1 MPRIGSVLGSICKEV
16 DLLRVGNRALSD
28 EVASLNAQRE
38 IAQGLTIENEQLK
51 TTLSATRAELTFV
64 RVANKTLKTELE
76 IIEHAGVA
84 YV

>member
-51 TTLSATRAELTFV
+51 TTLSATRAELTFL

>member
-51 TTLSATRAELTFV
+51 TTLSATRAELTLL

>member
-1 MPRIGSVLGSICKEV
+1 MGSICKEV

-51 TTLSATRAELTFV
+51 TTLSATRAELTFL

>member
-1 MPRIGSVLGSICKEV
+1 MGSICKEV

-51 TTLSATRAELTFV
+51 TTLSATRAELTLL

>member
-16 DLLRVGNRALSD
+16 DLLRVGSRALSD

-38 IAQGLTIENEQLK
+38 IAQGLTKENEQLK
-51 TTLSATRAELTFV
+51 TTLSATRAELTLL

>member
-51 TTLSATRAELTFV
+51 TTLSATRAELTLL
-64 RVANKTLKTELE
+64 RVANNTLKTELE

>member
-1 MPRIGSVLGSICKEV
+1 LGSICKEV

-38 IAQGLTIENEQLK
+38 IAQGLTKENEQLK
-51 TTLSATRAELTFV
+51 TTLSATRAELTLL

>member
-1 MPRIGSVLGSICKEV
+1 MPRIGSVLGSICKEA

-38 IAQGLTIENEQLK
+38 IAQGLTKENEQLK
-51 TTLSATRAELTFV
+51 TTLSATRAELTLL

>member
-1 MPRIGSVLGSICKEV
+1 LGSICKEV

-51 TTLSATRAELTFV
+51 TTLSATRAELTFL

>member
-1 MPRIGSVLGSICKEV
+1 MSICKEV

-38 IAQGLTIENEQLK
+38 IAQGLTKENEQLK
-51 TTLSATRAELTFV
+51 TTLSATRAELTLL

>member
-38 IAQGLTIENEQLK
+38 IAQGLTKENEQLK

>member
-51 TTLSATRAELTFV
+51 TTLSATRAELTLL

-84 YV
+84 YC

>member
-38 IAQGLTIENEQLK
+38 IAQGLTKENEQLK
-51 TTLSATRAELTFV
+51 TTLSATRAELTLL

>member
-1 MPRIGSVLGSICKEV
+1 LGSICKEV

-51 TTLSATRAELTFV
+51 TTLSATRAELTLL